1 MFWFLVQRLLWN
13 KAMARTRE
21 AVLKQNSKVTFNS
34 VVLHLFLCRERGQ
47 KAWGVLATFYVS
59 LT

>member
-1 MFWFLVQRLLWN
+1 
-13 KAMARTRE
+13 MARTRE